1 MRVNKKQ
8 DCGAL
13 NCSQRTRSSLKK
25 PMVLWGKAPVSAKFP
40 QSYYVAHK
48 PLNFKEPLRATLKT
62 TLKTTLGIKAGDRAS
77 RLSKTKVTPNTKNS
91 KAKAPS
97 SHAQNSK
104 TTLGATTNEATSLNE
119 KLQSDSTSNKTKA
132 SKSGMDAQAQN
143 QSPNQAQTSKL
154 EVRSII
160 GPASPLTLKDIVL
173 GLEGEVPF
181 PDDGVES
188 TFEEKSRGIC
198 FMFLYLAII
207 AVVIMILELH
217 NVYLF
222 KFLNDKVLSQ
232 EMLRSRC
239 INDTWLTGD
248 CHDAIEHKD
257 SNAAVRIAET
267 YQQAAQ
273 KIKPNREKLLQDF
286 WRYYFKPQGYY
297 ADYAR
302 YWYTKAAAL
311 NNRVALYE
319 LYKVYTKTE
328 EKSRVANEMLLRSS
342 AAQGYAPALLEMYEH
357 NIGGSRKYNF
367 KLLQKS
373 AASGH
378 VPAQV
383 ILGREYAE
391 GIVVERNA
399 AKAQFWLI
407 RAVRRG
413 SLAAMLELVRL
424 YASSEGELPEAKI
437 RHYAWAQH
445 FYNCQKV
452 SEEALELDFDYS
464 VMVKMYR
471 HLSSTFTPREAKRAG
486 QVINNILRDYPCVQH
501 SPSSKAP
508 GSLENEPEAESDP
521 ELSNDSLF

>member
-8 DCGAL
+8 DCGTL
-13 NCSQRTRSSLKK
+13 NCNQRTQSSLKE

-40 QSYYVAHK
+40 QCHHVAHK
-48 PLNFKEPLRATLKT
+48 PLNFKETFRA
-62 TLKTTLGIKAGDRAS
+62 TLKTTLGIKVGDQAS
-77 RLSKTKVTPNTKNS
+77 RLSKTKVTPNTKKS
-91 KAKAPS
+91 KAPS
-97 SHAQNSK
+97 SQAQKSK
-104 TTLGATTNEATSLNE
+104 ATLGATTKAAASLNE
-119 KLQSDSTSNKTKA
+119 TLQSDLTSSKTKA
-132 SKSGMDAQAQN
+132 SNRGMEAQSQN
-143 QSPNQAQTSKL
+143 QSQSQTQAPNQAQTSKL

-188 TFEEKSRGIC
+188 TFKEKRRGIC
-198 FMFLYLAII
+198 LMFLYLAII
-207 AVVIMILELH
+207 AVVIMVLELH

-399 AKAQFWLI
+399 AKAQLWLI

-508 GSLENEPEAESDP
+508 GSLENEAEAES
-521 ELSNDSLF
+521 ELSNNSLF